1 MAKAID
7 FCSKICYNLCVIK
20 TTLKKGGIKLRIE
33 DLKSSL
39 ANTIAPV
46 YLIEGEDAYL
56 REVAV
61 KTLQEKCLTSPEL
74 NLNTFE
80 GSFAKSN
87 LEEMV
92 GALMQ
97 YPFMSEKRVVLVRD
111 YNPSATDLKNKA
123 ILQYLQEPVD
133 TSLLIIVN
141 STPCDTLKKFD
152 CVTVVDCG
160 KASKAVIVKYVQGM
174 LKRNNLIITTKNA
187 ELLADFCR
195 MEMTKISGET
205 EKLIAYCHGN
215 AEVTAQDIE
224 TLVTK
229 ENDYQVYELT
239 EQVARKNNSGAYA
252 ILSDMLSKSNDHQRI
267 FAALYYHFRKLFYC
281 SVSSKSQSVLAKELG
296 VRNEYAL
303 QKLSEQSR
311 RFTPKKLKQTVDMFA
326 KYDADFKSGKITI
339 VSALNLAMGKI
350 ME

>member
-1 MAKAID
+1 M
-7 FCSKICYNLCVIK
+7 
-20 TTLKKGGIKLRIE
+20 RIE

-39 ANTIAPV
+39 AKGVAPV

-61 KTLQEKCLTSPEL
+61 KTLQENRLTSPEL

-80 GSFAKSN
+80 GSFVKSN
-87 LEEMV
+87 PEEMI

-97 YPFMSEKRVVLVRD
+97 YPFMSEKRVVIVRD

-123 ILQYLQEPVD
+123 VSEYFENPVE

-141 STPCDTLKKFD
+141 STPCELLKKFD
-152 CVTVVDCG
+152 CVTTVDCG
-160 KASKAVIVKYVQGM
+160 KANKATIVRYIQGV

-195 MEMTKISGET
+195 LEMTKISGET
-205 EKLIAYCHGN
+205 EKLVAFCNGN
-215 AEVTAQDIE
+215 AEVTAEDIE
-224 TLVTK
+224 VLVTK
-229 ENDYQVYELT
+229 ENDYQIYELT
-239 EQVARKNNSGAYA
+239 EQVAKQNNAKAYE
-252 ILSDMLSKSNDHQRI
+252 IVGDMLSKSNDHQRI
-267 FAALYYHFRKLFYC
+267 FTSLYYHFRKLFFC
-281 SVSSKSQSVLAKELG
+281 SVNNKSNAVLAKELA
-296 VRNEYAL
+296 VKSEYAL
-303 QKLSEQSR
+303 QKLIEQSK
-311 RFTPKKLKQTVDMFA
+311 RFSPKKLKQTVDMFA

-350 ME
+350 MEK